1 MRTYSLKKQNSS
13 INKDKRRNCIFANFA
28 NVLVLF
34 SAVATAAS
42 GIVVFCKR
50 GLPWLRCTKTLFAT
64 IFLIKKVFFAA
75 DIIAA
80 RCFFSTCCRGANGVL
95 SVALRQRALRQA
107 VSLCFASAVGLAFA
121 DNFCR
126 GFAEN
131 LQEHLTFIYFC
142 ATM

>member
-13 INKDKRRNCIFANFA
+13 INKDKLRNCIFANFA

-50 GLPWLRCTKTLFAT
+50 GLAWLCCTKTLFAT
-64 IFLIKKVFFAA
+64 IFLTKKVFFAA

-80 RCFFSTCCRGANGVL
+80 RRFFLNVLPWLKWCFVYCL
-95 SVALRQRALRQA
+95 
-107 VSLCFASAVGLAFA
+107 SAVATAASGIVAFS
-121 DNFCR
+121 
-126 GFAEN
+126 
-131 LQEHLTFIYFC
+131 
-142 ATM
+142 